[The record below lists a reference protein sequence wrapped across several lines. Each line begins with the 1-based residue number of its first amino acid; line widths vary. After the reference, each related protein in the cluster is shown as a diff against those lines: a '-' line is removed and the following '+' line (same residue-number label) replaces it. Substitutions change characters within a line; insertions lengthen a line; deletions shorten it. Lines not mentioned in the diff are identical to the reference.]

1 MSILYITEHGEKF
14 SVRDGC
20 FVIDSKGGLRRT
32 VPQETLE
39 SVMIMGNI
47 EMTTQ
52 CVKEC
57 LKRGITVTFLSK
69 YGDYF
74 GRLVSTTHHNA
85 DRIKKQIYAADD
97 IQFRLKFAQK
107 IQKAK
112 IHNQMVILKRYIRN
126 YVNIEDISEEY
137 KYMSLSEKDIY
148 RAKSI
153 EEVTG
158 YEGIAA
164 RYYFQALSKL
174 VWNEFKFEGR
184 SRRPPKDAFNS
195 MISFGY
201 TIVFHEIFAEL
212 ESRCIN
218 PYIGFIHQ
226 IKNNHPAL
234 VSDLIEEWRAVLVDS
249 LALSLIRGNE
259 ISIDEFSKDIET
271 GAVII
276 SDKGIKIII
285 KKLEQKM
292 NTNMNYFSFL
302 DGPISFRKGIWWQV
316 KNLAKCID
324 EHNADL
330 YEPLIIR

>member
-85 DRIKKQIYAADD
+85 ERIKKQIYAADD

-112 IHNQMVILKRYIRN
+112 IHNQMVILKSTMQNQLKKLQDMRGLLQ
-126 YVNIEDISEEY
+126 DIIFRHFQNWY
-137 KYMSLSEKDIY
+137 GMSLN
-148 RAKSI
+148 
-153 EEVTG
+153 
-158 YEGIAA
+158 
-164 RYYFQALSKL
+164 SK
-174 VWNEFKFEGR
+174 VE
-184 SRRPPKDAFNS
+184 
-195 MISFGY
+195 
-201 TIVFHEIFAEL
+201 AE
-212 ESRCIN
+212 
-218 PYIGFIHQ
+218 
-226 IKNNHPAL
+226 
-234 VSDLIEEWRAVLVDS
+234 DLLKMH
-249 LALSLIRGNE
+249 LI
-259 ISIDEFSKDIET
+259 
-271 GAVII
+271 
-276 SDKGIKIII
+276 
-285 KKLEQKM
+285 Q
-292 NTNMNYFSFL
+292 
-302 DGPISFRKGIWWQV
+302 
-316 KNLAKCID
+316 
-324 EHNADL
+324 
-330 YEPLIIR
+330 